1 MDMQTLLS
9 FSAVAGIAILSPGP
23 AVLLA
28 LRNGATLGLR
38 AVICS
43 SLGNISGLFCLSA
56 AAMLGLGLLLMS
68 SAMLFAAVK
77 ILGALYLFYV
87 GIRHLFGR
95 SSAFKG
101 ATEQPLC
108 NDRPGPLALYR
119 EAFFM
124 AAFNPKPILFFTA
137 LFPQFIDAGAPLL
150 AQFFV
155 LTGIFMVLSFATL
168 IAYAMVAARAR
179 NLLLQAAFAKWLN
192 RAIGA
197 VFISFGA
204 ALLALRRPAA

>member
-1 MDMQTLLS
+1 MDTHTLLS
-9 FSAVAGIAILSPGP
+9 FSAVASIAILSPGP

-38 AVICS
+38 AVVCS

-68 SAMLFAAVK
+68 SALLFAAVK
-77 ILGALYLFYV
+77 ILGALYLFYI
-87 GIRHLFGR
+87 GIRHLLGR

-101 ATEQPLC
+101 PAEQPQHSA
-108 NDRPGPLALYR
+108 RPGPLALYR
-119 EAFFM
+119 EAFLM
-124 AAFNPKPILFFTA
+124 AALNPKPILFFTA
-137 LFPQFIDAGAPLL
+137 LFPQFIDASEPLL

-155 LTGIFMVLSFATL
+155 LTGIFMLLSFATL

-179 NLLLQAAFAKWLN
+179 NLLLRATVAKWLN

>member
-1 MDMQTLLS
+1 MDIQTVLS

-23 AVLLA
+23 AILLA
-28 LRNGATLGLR
+28 LRNGATRGLH
-38 AVICS
+38 AVVWS

-56 AAMLGLGLLLMS
+56 AAMLGLGLLLKS
-68 SAMLFAAVK
+68 SAALFAAVK

-87 GIRHLFGR
+87 GIRHLLGR
-95 SSAFKG
+95 TLTLDNAAERSVCS
-101 ATEQPLC
+101 ERPDPLS
-108 NDRPGPLALYR
+108 LYR

-137 LFPQFIDAGAPLL
+137 LFPQFIDASEPLL

-168 IAYAMVAARAR
+168 IAYAMVAARAK
-179 NLLLQAAFAKWLN
+179 NLLQQAACAKWLN

>member
-1 MDMQTLLS
+1 MDTHTLLS

-28 LRNGATLGLR
+28 LRNGATLGLG
-38 AVICS
+38 AVVCS

-68 SAMLFAAVK
+68 SALLFAAVK
-77 ILGALYLFYV
+77 ILGALYLFYIGV
-87 GIRHLFGR
+87 RHLLVR
-95 SSAFKG
+95 SPALKG
-101 ATEQPLC
+101 AAEHAPHGA
-108 NDRPGPLALYR
+108 RPSSLALYR
-119 EAFFM
+119 EAFLM

-137 LFPQFIDAGAPLL
+137 LFPQFIDANEPLL
-150 AQFFV
+150 TQFFV

-168 IAYAMVAARAR
+168 IAYAMVAARAKKF
-179 NLLLQAAFAKWLN
+179 LLQATFAKWLN
-192 RAIGA
+192 RAMGA

-204 ALLALRRPAA
+204 ALLALRRPVV

>member
-1 MDMQTLLS
+1 MDMQTLLG

-38 AVICS
+38 AVIWS

-101 ATEQPLC
+101 AAEQPHYSA
-108 NDRPGPLALYR
+108 RPGPLALYR
-119 EAFFM
+119 EAFLM

-155 LTGIFMVLSFATL
+155 LTGIFMLLSFATL

>member
-1 MDMQTLLS
+1 MDTHILLS
-9 FSAVAGIAILSPGP
+9 YSAVAGIAILSPGP

-38 AVICS
+38 AVIWS

-68 SAMLFAAVK
+68 SALLFATVK

-87 GIRHLFGR
+87 GIRHLLGR
-95 SSAFKG
+95 SSAFQDT
-101 ATEQPLC
+101 AQQQHYSA
-108 NDRPGPLALYR
+108 RPGSLALYR
-119 EAFFM
+119 EAFLM

-137 LFPQFIDAGAPLL
+137 LFPQFIDASAPLL

-155 LTGIFMVLSFATL
+155 LTGIFMLLSFATL

-179 NLLLQAAFAKWLN
+179 SLLAQAAFAKWLN
-192 RAIGA
+192 RAIGM
-197 VFISFGA
+197 VFISFGT
-204 ALLALRRPAA
+204 ALLALRRPVA